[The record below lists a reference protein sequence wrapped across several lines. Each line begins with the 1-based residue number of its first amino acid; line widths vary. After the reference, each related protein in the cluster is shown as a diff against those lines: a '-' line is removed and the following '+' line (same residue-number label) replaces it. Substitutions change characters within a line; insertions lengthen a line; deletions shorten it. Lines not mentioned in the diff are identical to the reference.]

1 MQNRFHERFRQCFD
15 ISLSG
20 SVMKYNFDISSVSY
34 LRSCMSNDVMF
45 LLSKKLYNVIPDCRE
60 HTSLCCELR
69 PFVHSF

>member
-1 MQNRFHERFRQCFD
+1 
-15 ISLSG
+15 
-20 SVMKYNFDISSVSY
+20 MKYNFDISSVSY

-60 HTSLCCELR
+60 HTSLCCELQ